1 MKEGELGKIYS
12 DGEIIFREGDPG
24 DVMYVVQSGKVR
36 ITRETESGE
45 VTIATLQEG
54 EIFGEMSIFDR
65 QPRSATVV
73 ASGDARVLSVD
84 KKKLFSTINR
94 DPTLVF
100 KMIESMSQRIRK
112 LDSELTRL
120 KEDNAD
126 LLHLYVGVDE
136 TCTLILEEAKNI
148 IAADNGSVM
157 LLDDEGKYLTI
168 RAAFG
173 SEAESKVRL
182 ARGEGI
188 AGNVLSTGREE
199 LISNVSLESRF
210 VPGTVSIKSMLCVT
224 LGFKGSNFGVIN
236 MSNSSDTLFTLDDL
250 KLLHSLAV
258 YGSLAIRNAKN
269 FSLLRNSTNEVLGQ
283 VRQVISGEVHRT

>member
-24 DVMYVVQSGKVR
+24 EAMYVIQSGKIR
-36 ITRETESGE
+36 ITKKTESGE
-45 VTIATLQEG
+45 VTIATLQKG
-54 EIFGEMSIFDR
+54 EIFGEMAIFDR

-84 KKKLFSTINR
+84 KKKLFSTISR

-120 KEDNAD
+120 KKDNAD

-136 TCTLILEEAKNI
+136 TCKLILEEAKNI

-157 LLDDEGKYLTI
+157 LLDNEGKYLTI

-182 ARGEGI
+182 AIGEGI
-188 AGNVLSTGREE
+188 AGNVLRTGKEE
-199 LISNVSLESRF
+199 LINNVSLESRF
-210 VPGTVSIKSMLCVT
+210 VPGAVSIRSMLCVT
-224 LGFKGSNFGVIN
+224 LGYNGSNFGVIN
-236 MSNSSDTLFTLDDL
+236 MSNSSDTVFTVDDL

-258 YGSLAIRNAKN
+258 YGSLAIHNAKN
-269 FSLLRNSTNEVLGQ
+269 FSLLRNSTDEVL
-283 VRQVISGEVHRT
+283 RQATMLRS